1 MPLAVAEL
9 KLVVGSE
16 GGHNR
21 AVTIVNFE
29 LNGAVDHVEEEV
41 VPAALDGGQ
50 VAGQIPW
57 LDHHVMVMLK
67 SRLQTDHELS
77 LGPDSASFRSKEEA
91 GLYLF

>member
-1 MPLAVAEL
+1 MPLAVAEH

-21 AVTIVNFE
+21 AVTIVNF
-29 LNGAVDHVEEEV
+29 AVDHVEEEL

-50 VAGQIPW
+50 VASQVPW
-57 LDHHVMVMLK
+57 LDHHGDVKV
-67 SRLQTDHELS
+67 QTDHELS

>member
-1 MPLAVAEL
+1 MYLMPLAVAEH

-50 VAGQIPW
+50 VASQVPR
-57 LDHHVMVMLK
+57 LDHHGDVKV
-67 SRLQTDHELS
+67 QTDHELS

>member
-1 MPLAVAEL
+1 MPLAVAKL

-21 AVTIVNFE
+21 TATVVNLE

-41 VPAALDGGQ
+41 VPPALDGSQDPGQ
-50 VAGQIPW
+50 VPW
-57 LDHHVMVMLK
+57 LDHHGDVKV
-67 SRLQTDHELS
+67 QTDHEPS